1 MGLELG
7 LELGYRKLEV
17 EGDSELVI
25 KQVVGHYEVNN
36 EQLKILMKQ
45 VEAVLKQMEDIV
57 IRHIPRDQNKIADEL
72 ANMAMDAKT
81 SDA

>member
-1 MGLELG
+1 MI
-7 LELGYRKLEV
+7 
-17 EGDSELVI
+17 SEWML
-25 KQVVGHYEVNN
+25 YYL
-36 EQLKILMKQ
+36 QLKILMKQ